1 MIYRNSIVTPG
12 GYLYSLVILQN
23 IPEIYGKEQPACL
36 HDGEGLVIFYND
48 ILLDAYGPDYEF
60 NTNRKLLKQLGY
72 TMLDESTY
80 GYFSWYADEPIHI
93 NHTSPYIY
101 WDSTNGEAATEGIVV
116 TKLYTPQAGDV
127 SPFQGTA
134 IVGVQSTAATNTV
147 VGGGEYYFEGCT
159 YLREVVM
166 HNAEYFGPHCF
177 DGCTSLQWMDIAS
190 AATFGEDCFA
200 NGAGAYRGVIS
211 AASKSTVGEPWVLT
225 DIPAS
230 LRAKGWKIIN
240 HDGSE
245 LSDYWQVDIDGGLTV
260 TANPAWTT
268 LGELESNFAASD
280 TEYALTVSGFEEGQS
295 LAGWYIGT
303 KDYGGYV
310 EDSTNPKSFTFTGDT
325 YIVPLTEMP
334 PVSDVYQVS
343 FQSNDGTYGSVYATL
358 AGKEISSPCDVM
370 VNDEVTF
377 TAIPAEG
384 YHFVQWSDGDEH
396 QVKYKVIDSSYDV
409 TAIFAADEE
418 EPKKEVYSEKE
429 VEDYTEKK

>member
-12 GYLYSLVILQN
+12 GYLYSLVTLQS

-60 NTNRKLLKQLGY
+60 NTNRNLLKQLGY

-93 NHTSPYIY
+93 NHNSPFIF
-101 WDSTNGEAATEGIVV
+101 WDSTNGEAASEGIVV

-127 SPFQGTA
+127 SPFQGTS

-200 NGAGAYRGVIS
+200 NNAGAYRGTIS
-211 AASKSTVGEPWVLT
+211 AASKSTVGEPWTL
-225 DIPAS
+225 DDMPQS

-245 LSDYWQVDIDGGLTV
+245 LSDYWEVTIDGPLTV
-260 TANPAWTT
+260 TANPAWST
-268 LGELESNFAASD
+268 LGELSSNFAAAD
-280 TEYALTVSGFEEGQS
+280 TEYALTVSGFEEGKS
-295 LAGWYIGT
+295 LVGWYYNDRIS
-303 KDYGGYV
+303 GYYI
-310 EDSTNPKSFTFTGDT
+310 DDTTNPRTFTFDNDA
-325 YIVPLTEMP
+325 YLVPLDEMP
-334 PVSDVYQVS
+334 VIP
-343 FQSNDGTYGSVYATL
+343 GTYTVNFGVDDPTHGSVICTW
-358 AGKEISSPCDVM
+358 AGKEVESPV
-370 VNDEVTF
+370 VVEEGTELTF
-377 TAIPAEG
+377 TAVAADG
-384 YHFVQWSDGDEH
+384 YHFLNWSDGNQHSAVWLTVRQDTEFIG
-396 QVKYKVIDSSYDV
+396 Y
-409 TAIFAADEE
+409 FEADEIE
-418 EPKKEVYSEKE
+418 DEPKK
-429 VEDYTEKK
+429 VEEYPEKK